1 MMRDDSLA
9 ARAATGEPAPRV
21 LLVEDEVLVRDM
33 VRVFLERAGYSVV
46 ALASAEEAIDGE
58 HVTDTD
64 LLLTDVMLRGKT
76 GVDLANALR
85 ARCPGLKVVYMSG
98 NVADDAAR
106 ESVVSPDARFLAKP
120 FTRTMLL
127 DAVRSLATPTP
138 IVPTGV
144 VSLVVPDERPHRPE
158 AQDAGL
164 SRR

>member
-1 MMRDDSLA
+1 MMQAETPNTRPNQ
-9 ARAATGEPAPRV
+9 GEPAARV

-46 ALASAEEAIDGE
+46 ALATAEEAMDGE
-58 HVTDTD
+58 HVTNAD

-85 ARCPGLKVVYMSG
+85 ARVPGLKVVYMSG

-127 DAVRSLATPTP
+127 EAVRSLATSSPT
-138 IVPTGV
+138 T
-144 VSLVVPDERPHRPE
+144 SPDR
-158 AQDAGL
+158 GIL
-164 SRR
+164 SGS

>member
-1 MMRDDSLA
+1 MMQAETPNTRPNQ
-9 ARAATGEPAPRV
+9 GEPAARV

-46 ALASAEEAIDGE
+46 ALATAEEAMEGE
-58 HVTDTD
+58 HVTHAD

-85 ARCPGLKVVYMSG
+85 ARVPGLKVVYMSG

-127 DAVRSLATPTP
+127 EAVRSLASSSPT
-138 IVPTGV
+138 T
-144 VSLVVPDERPHRPE
+144 
-158 AQDAGL
+158 
-164 SRR
+164 